1 MVRAGGRAAL
11 RRMPRAVRC
20 SVVAAAIFALNAP
33 ARAIDLAPLWNFGD
47 PAGSEQRFR
56 DALATSTGDDALIL
70 QTQIAR
76 TYGLRND
83 FPKAREILRGIEPE
97 LAFAGA
103 EARARHALETGRTYA
118 SAAHPAASLDDD
130 AKARARAAFLAAHDL
145 AMTGHLDGLAI
156 DALHMMAFVDTAP
169 DRQLRWG
176 QRALEIAVESTQPAA
191 KRWEPSLRNN
201 IGYALHQLGRYDEAL
216 AEFRQAR
223 LLREKAGD
231 AGALRDARWM
241 EAWTLRALK
250 RIDEA
255 IAIQTRL
262 ETEYAA
268 AGAPNHDV
276 FEELELLYRAKG
288 DTPQATRY
296 AELKATAPR

>member
-1 MVRAGGRAAL
+1 MRCGLV
-11 RRMPRAVRC
+11 AVA
-20 SVVAAAIFALNAP
+20 VFALSGP

-47 PAGSEQRFR
+47 AAGTEQRFR
-56 DALATSTGDDALIL
+56 DALAAATGDDALIL

-83 FPKAREILRGIEPE
+83 FPKARELLRSIEPQ
-97 LAFAGA
+97 LAFAGP
-103 EARARHALETGRTYA
+103 EARARHALELGRTYA
-118 SAAHPAASLDDD
+118 SAAHPAASVDDD

-145 AMTGHLDGLAI
+145 AKTGRLDGLAI

-169 DRQLRWG
+169 DQQLRWG
-176 QRALEIAVESTQPAA
+176 ERALEIAVESTQPAA

-216 AEFRQAR
+216 AEFRRAVV
-223 LLREKAGD
+223 LREKSGD
-231 AGALRDARWM
+231 AAALRDARWM

-250 RIDEA
+250 RVDEA

-262 ETEYAA
+262 EREYAA
-268 AGAPNHDV
+268 SGAPNHGV

-288 DTPQATRY
+288 DSVQAQRY
-296 AELKATAPR
+296 AERKDAAPR